1 MTDEILLARVNQ
13 IRLMKIDE
21 PIIKKTTRAER
32 IMLLIYQNQQKLN
45 NEPTKKR
52 KWYNY
57 LFGKL

>member
-1 MTDEILLARVNQ
+1 MTEEILLARVNQ

>member
-32 IMLLIYQNQQKLN
+32 IMFLIYENQQKLN
-45 NEPTKKR
+45 NETTKKR